1 MPEKNYDVIVVGAGP
16 AGCKTAEII
25 AKKGYDVLVLE
36 EHPGIGKP
44 IQCTGLV
51 SQRIGKI
58 PEGIVI
64 NKIKTAKFCSGDEYF
79 EVKSKKSVYVIDRGK
94 FDKYMAEE
102 AKKAGVDFK
111 LSTRFLD
118 FKDGEVATSNG
129 KYRTKILIGADGP
142 NSSVAKISGIELPK
156 NILSAVQV
164 RAKSNFDSCAVELW
178 FGSDIAPGLFA
189 WVVPESDRM
198 ARVGLAADKNPNK
211 FFERFI
217 KKRIGGIESTDRIG
231 DVIRYGLIKKS
242 VTDNVLLV
250 GDAACQIKP
259 FSAGG
264 LVYGQIGAK
273 YAGEACVKALE
284 INDFSEKFLIENY
297 DKKWKKELAGP
308 IRKGLLVKKIF
319 SKFGNKPFSF
329 NLIKNLGITKLSS
342 VMDMDFL
349 GKD

>member
-25 AKKGYDVLVLE
+25 AKKGYGVLVLE
-36 EHPGIGKP
+36 EHPQIGKP
-44 IQCTGLV
+44 TQCTGLV

-58 PEGIVI
+58 PKEIIV
-64 NKIKTAKFCSGDEYF
+64 NKIKIARFFSGSEHF
-79 EVKSKKSVYVIDRGK
+79 EIKSKKSVYVIDRRK
-94 FDKYMAEE
+94 FDKYVAEE

-118 FKDGEVATSNG
+118 FKEGEVTTSNG

-142 NSSVAKISGIELPK
+142 NSSVAKISGIELPN
-156 NILSAVQV
+156 NILYAAQV
-164 RAKSNFDSCAVELW
+164 RVKSRFNSDTVELW

-189 WVVPESDRM
+189 WVVPESNIK
-198 ARVGLAADKNPNK
+198 ARVGLATDKNLNK
-211 FFERFI
+211 FFDKFF
-217 KKRIGGIESTDRIG
+217 KKRLGRIESTDRIG

-264 LVYGQIGAK
+264 LVYGQIGAN
-273 YAGEACVKALE
+273 YTGEACVKALE
-284 INDFSEKFLIENY
+284 ANDFSEKFLIENY

-308 IRKGLLVKKIF
+308 IRKGMIMKKMF
-319 SKFGNKPFSF
+319 HNFGKPFSF
-329 NLIKNLGITKLSS
+329 KLIKNLGITKLSS

>member
-1 MPEKNYDVIVVGAGP
+1 MP
-16 AGCKTAEII
+16 
-25 AKKGYDVLVLE
+25 KGFIVLVVE
-36 EHPGIGKP
+36 EHSSVGKP
-44 IQCTGLV
+44 TQCTGLV

-58 PEGIVI
+58 PEEIIVNRI
-64 NKIKTAKFCSGDEYF
+64 RVARFCSGDKYF
-79 EVKSKKSVYVIDRGK
+79 EIKSKKSVYVIDRGK
-94 FDKYMAEE
+94 FDKTMAEN
-102 AKKAGVDFK
+102 ARKVGVDFK

-118 FKDGEVATSNG
+118 FKGGEVVTSNG
-129 KYRTKILIGADGP
+129 TYRTKILIGADGP

-189 WVVPESDRM
+189 WVVPESDRI

-211 FFERFI
+211 FFEKFI
-217 KKRIGGIESTDRIG
+217 KKRFGNVESTDRIG

-242 VTDNVLLV
+242 VADNVLLV

-284 INDFSEKFLIENY
+284 ENDFSEKFLIENY
-297 DKKWKKELAGP
+297 DKQWKKELAGP
-308 IRKGLLVKKIF
+308 IRKGLIMKNIF
-319 SKFGNKPFSF
+319 
-329 NLIKNLGITKLSS
+329 
-342 VMDMDFL
+342 
-349 GKD
+349 